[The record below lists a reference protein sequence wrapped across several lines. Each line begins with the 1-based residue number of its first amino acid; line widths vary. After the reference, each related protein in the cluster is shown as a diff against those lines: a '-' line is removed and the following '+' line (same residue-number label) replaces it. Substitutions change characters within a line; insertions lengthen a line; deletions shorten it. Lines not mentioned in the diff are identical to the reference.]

1 MPSPS
6 TCLSPLPNRICLVP
20 VALSHLSRLVFVVHT
35 IAQRIWPFQANSKTP
50 PILINMTQP
59 KEIAPD
65 LQEGIDRK
73 LLKQLRERFLEV
85 NHGRLERMLST
96 LSVRHR
102 MFLESL
108 PLLLHINHPSLPG
121 YVSGS
126 TPNGVCGFTPNK
138 ANLRAASSI
147 SRSFAY
153 RKRPLQQER
162 IFSIFLMG
170 STGTVAHSDTSDM
183 DIWICYDPALSQG
196 AVDELQDKLH
206 GIEVWADSIGLEVHF
221 FLMDPIKF
229 RNGVRSDLSGEDC
242 GSAQHYLLLDEFYRT
257 SIMVAGRYPLW
268 WMIPAY
274 DENRYTEI
282 ADMLLRKRFLKPDD
296 CVDFGG
302 ISDFPAGEFIGA
314 GMWQLYKGIDSPY
327 KSVIKIVLT
336 EVYASEYPNVES
348 LSIVYKKK
356 VYAGNLD
363 LDELDPYVMLYR
375 KIENYLIER
384 KELRRLELI
393 RHCFYFKVNESLSRT
408 PNQVMTN
415 WRRQVML
422 RLVREWGW
430 NENYIQQLDNRR
442 YWKVNRVS
450 MERQELVQELN
461 HSYRFLSSFAR
472 ENNIEALIKQE
483 DMNILGRKLYAAF
496 ERKGG
501 KIELVN
507 PGITASLVEEHL
519 SFHYVRDEEHGI
531 NNYWAVF
538 SGYLKER
545 EARGRE
551 PTKKGRS
558 IIELISWC
566 YFNKLLDQ
574 TTRLS
579 VEDNDTDMTEHE
591 LQQTVQS
598 FFQIHGETLPYAPQ
612 QNFDHSAFPTK
623 ITLYI
628 NAGIDPMRPMT
639 LKGIHRL
646 SDQSDALSYS
656 AFHHNLA
663 ITVDQVTFNSW
674 GEIICSHYSGENALI
689 DCLVHYMRQI
699 PPDGSIPLPRLDVRC
714 YCPSRASAIALR
726 VEELF
731 RDIISC
737 YYSGTRSLDT
747 RYILEIEQFIY
758 MLQFRRNTPY
768 VRGMRNYKD
777 LIEALGESQPQY
789 SQIVVDR
796 NALVKHPLRMV
807 AKMGAPGRIQAF
819 YQSNG
824 DQADIFIHDELG
836 SIFFTQ
842 KNYFDEK
849 TVLNPIRHFLENIQL
864 RRSTLDRK
872 DDIPSQK
879 VAYYY
884 ISRNRRGDMQTRRK
898 EFKALE
904 HDEEHH
910 SIQAIAQTG
919 TFGDVFYTIYC
930 DNQEFSQ
937 LEYGDALFAAV
948 AGYIAS
954 LRRNREQYPC
964 YITDLD
970 LSQLD
975 LPQGEQLQTV
985 QFLQHKEKLESAI
998 NSALRLA

>member
-1 MPSPS
+1 MF
-6 TCLSPLPNRICLVP
+6 TGHN
-20 VALSHLSRLVFVVHT
+20 
-35 IAQRIWPFQANSKTP
+35 IAQSICIYQAKSESH
-50 PILINMTQP
+50 PILKGMTQP

-85 NHGRLERMLST
+85 NRGRLERMLST
-96 LSVRHR
+96 LSNRHR

-126 TPNGVCGFTPNK
+126 TPSGVSGFAPADT
-138 ANLRAASSI
+138 NLKAASAI
-147 SRSFAY
+147 SRSFVY
-153 RKRPLQQER
+153 RKRQAHQCR

-183 DIWICYDPALSQG
+183 DIWICYDPGLPQQAI
-196 AVDELQDKLH
+196 DELQDKLT
-206 GIEVWADSIGLEVHF
+206 GIEQWADAIGLEVHF

-274 DENRYTEI
+274 DEDKYKDI
-282 ADMLLRKRFLKPDD
+282 AGNLLGKRFLKPDD

-348 LSIVYKKK
+348 LSIVYKKA
-356 VYAGNLD
+356 VYAGNMD

-375 KIENYLIER
+375 KIENYLTRR
-384 KELRRLELI
+384 KEYRRLELI
-393 RHCFYFKVNESLSRT
+393 RHCFYFKVNENLSRH
-408 PNQVMTN
+408 PRHLQSN

-430 NENYIQQLDNRR
+430 DENYIKQLDNRKS
-442 YWKVNRVS
+442 WRVKRVYT
-450 MERQELVQELN
+450 ERQELVQELN
-461 HSYRFLSSFAR
+461 HSYRFLSVFAR

-501 KIELVN
+501 KIELIN
-507 PGITASLVEEHL
+507 PGITTSLVEDHL
-519 SFHYVRDEEHGI
+519 SFHYIRDDEHGI
-531 NNYWAVF
+531 NNYWAVY
-538 SGYLKER
+538 SGYYNMKD
-545 EARGRE
+545 ARGLE
-551 PTKKGRS
+551 PTKKSRS
-558 IIELISWC
+558 VIELLSWC
-566 YFNKLLDQ
+566 YFNKMLDQ
-574 TTRLS
+574 STRLS
-579 VEDNDTDMTEHE
+579 VEANGTDMSEHE
-591 LQQTVQS
+591 LQMTVQS
-598 FFQIHGETLPYAPQ
+598 FFQIHGDSLPYAPQ
-612 QNFDHSAFPTK
+612 QNFEHSAYPTH
-623 ITLYI
+623 ITLYV
-628 NAGIDPMRPMT
+628 NSGVDPMRPMT
-639 LKGIHRL
+639 RKGVHRL

-674 GEIICSHYSGENALI
+674 GEIICGHYSGENALI

-699 PPDGSIPLPRLDVRC
+699 PPDGSIPLPKLEVRC
-714 YCPSRASAIALR
+714 FCPSRANAIALR

-731 RDIISC
+731 RDIIAC

-747 RYILEIEQFIY
+747 RYILEIEQYIY

-768 VRGMRNYKD
+768 VRGMRNHKELVD
-777 LIEALGESQPQY
+777 ILGESQPQY

-796 NALVKHPLRMV
+796 NALNRHPIRMV
-807 AKMGAPGRIQAF
+807 AKLGVPGRIQVF

-824 DQADIFIHDELG
+824 DQTDIFVHDEVG

-849 TVLNPIRHFLENIQL
+849 TVLKPIRDFLDNIQL
-864 RRSTLDRK
+864 RRSTLPQK
-872 DDIPSQK
+872 DGVPSQK

-884 ISRNRRGDMQTRRK
+884 ISRNRRGDMQANRK
-898 EFKALE
+898 EFKNLE
-904 HDEEHH
+904 DDGQHH

-954 LRRNREQYPC
+954 LRRNRERYPC

-975 LPQGEQLQTV
+975 LPPGEQLQTV

-998 NSALRLA
+998 NSALRLS

>member
-1 MPSPS
+1 MS
-6 TCLSPLPNRICLVP
+6 
-20 VALSHLSRLVFVVHT
+20 
-35 IAQRIWPFQANSKTP
+35 
-50 PILINMTQP
+50 QP

-73 LLKQLRERFLEV
+73 LLKQLKERFLEV
-85 NHGRLERMLST
+85 NRGRLERMLST
-96 LSVRHR
+96 LSSRHG

-121 YVSGS
+121 YVSGA
-126 TPNGVCGFTPNK
+126 TPCGVSGFTPEK
-138 ANLRAASSI
+138 HNLRAAQTI

-153 RKRPLQQER
+153 RKKAVQKER

-183 DIWICYDPALSQG
+183 DIWVCYDPGLTQQAI
-196 AVDELQDKLH
+196 DELQDKLT
-206 GIEVWADSIGLEVHF
+206 GIEQWADEMGLEVHF
-221 FLMDPIKF
+221 FLMDPIRF

-274 DENRYTEI
+274 DERHYKSV
-282 ADMLLRKRFLKPDD
+282 AHQLLSKRFLKHDD

-336 EVYASEYPNVES
+336 EVYASEYPKVES
-348 LSIVYKKK
+348 LSIVYKKS
-356 VYAGNLD
+356 VYSGQLN

-375 KIENYLIER
+375 KIEQYLMKR
-384 KELRRLELI
+384 RELRRLELI
-393 RHCFYFKVNESLSRT
+393 RHCFYFKVNESLSRS
-408 PNQVMTN
+408 PKQNESN

-430 NENYIQQLDNRR
+430 DEPYIKQLDNRR
-442 YWKVNRVS
+442 NWKINRVRE
-450 MERQELVQELN
+450 ERQELVQELN

-472 ENNIEALIKQE
+472 DNNIEALIKQD

-507 PGITASLVEEHL
+507 PGITATLVEDHL
-519 SFHYVRDEEHGI
+519 SFHYVRDTEHGV

-538 SGYLKER
+538 PGYLKTK

-551 PTKKGRS
+551 PTRKTRS
-558 IIELISWC
+558 LIELVAWC
-566 YFNKLLDQ
+566 YFNKLLNQD
-574 TTRLS
+574 TRLS
-579 VEDNDTDMTEHE
+579 VEANGTDMTEHE
-591 LQQTVQS
+591 LHQTVQS
-598 FFQIHGETLPYAPQ
+598 FFQLNPDGVPYAPQ
-612 QNFDHSAFPTK
+612 QHFEHSAYPTK
-623 ITLYI
+623 ITLYV
-628 NAGIDPMRPMT
+628 NAGVDPMRPMT
-639 LKGIHRL
+639 QKGIHRL

-674 GEIICSHYSGENALI
+674 GEIICSLYSGENALI

-714 YCPSRASAIALR
+714 YCPTRASSIAGR

-731 RDIISC
+731 RDIIAC
-737 YYSGTRSLDT
+737 YYSGTRALNT
-747 RYILEIEQFIY
+747 RYILEIEQFTY
-758 MLQFRRNTPY
+758 MMQFKRNTPY
-768 VRGMRNYKD
+768 VRGLRSHKE
-777 LIEALGESQPQY
+777 LIDALSEPQSQY
-789 SQIVVDR
+789 SPMVVDR
-796 NALVKHPLRMV
+796 NALIRHPIRVV
-807 AKMGAPGRIQAF
+807 AKMGVHGRIQVF
-819 YQSNG
+819 YQRNG
-824 DQADIFIHDELG
+824 EKSDIFIVDEKG
-836 SIFFTQ
+836 SVFFTQ
-842 KNYFDEK
+842 KHYFDEK

-864 RRSTLDRK
+864 RRNTLDK
-872 DDIPSQK
+872 HGKVVSNK
-879 VAYYY
+879 VAYYE
-884 ISRNRRGDMQTRRK
+884 IKRNNRGDMNTERK
-898 EFKALE
+898 SFPPLE
-904 HDEEHH
+904 AENNHH
-910 SIQAIAQTG
+910 SVQAIAQTG
-919 TFGDVFYTIYC
+919 TFGDVFYTVYC
-930 DNQEFSQ
+930 DNNEFSQ

-954 LRRNREQYPC
+954 LRRKREQYPC

-975 LPQGEQLQTV
+975 LQNGEELQTV
-985 QFLQHKEKLESAI
+985 QYLQHKEKLESAI
-998 NSALRLA
+998 NQALRIP

>member
-1 MPSPS
+1 MPH
-6 TCLSPLPNRICLVP
+6 
-20 VALSHLSRLVFVVHT
+20 A
-35 IAQRIWPFQANSKTP
+35 
-50 PILINMTQP
+50 

-73 LLKQLRERFLEV
+73 LLKQLKERFLEV
-85 NHGRLERMLST
+85 NRGRLDRMLST
-96 LSVRHR
+96 LSSRHR
-102 MFLESL
+102 LFLESL

-121 YVSGS
+121 YISGETPCGVS
-126 TPNGVCGFTPNK
+126 GFTPK
-138 ANLRAASSI
+138 KDNLRAAQSI

-153 RKRPLQQER
+153 RKKAVQRDR
-162 IFSIFLMG
+162 IYSIFLMG

-183 DIWICYDPALSQG
+183 DIWICYDPGLTQDAI
-196 AVDELQDKLH
+196 DELQDKLT
-206 GIEVWADSIGLEVHF
+206 GIEQWADEIGLEAHF

-229 RNGVRSDLSGEDC
+229 RSGVRSDLSGEDC

-274 DENRYTEI
+274 DEHRYQSLAET
-282 ADMLLRKRFLKPDD
+282 MLHKRFIKKDD

-302 ISDFPAGEFIGA
+302 VSDFPAGEFIGA

-336 EVYASEYPNVES
+336 EVYASEYPEVES
-348 LSIVYKKK
+348 LSISYKKK

-375 KIENYLIER
+375 KIENYLVSQ
-384 KELRRLELI
+384 KQFRRLELI
-393 RHCFYFKVNESLSRT
+393 RHCFYFKVNESLSRS
-408 PNQVMTN
+408 PKQNQTN
-415 WRRQVML
+415 WRRKLMI

-430 NENYIQQLDNRR
+430 DETYVKQLDNRKF
-442 YWKVNRVS
+442 WKINRVRD
-450 MERQELVQELN
+450 ERQDLVQELN
-461 HSYRFLSSFAR
+461 HSYRFLSTFAR
-472 ENNIEALIKQE
+472 ENSIEALIKQD
-483 DMNILGRKLYAAF
+483 DMNLLGRKLYAVF

-501 KIELVN
+501 KIESVN
-507 PGITASLVEEHL
+507 PGITSSLVEDHL
-519 SFHYVRDEEHGI
+519 SFHYVRDAEHGI

-538 SGYLKER
+538 PGYLKTKD
-545 EARGRE
+545 ARGRE
-551 PTKKGRS
+551 PIQKNRS
-558 IIELISWC
+558 IVELIAWC

-574 TTRLS
+574 ETRLS
-579 VEDNDTDMTEHE
+579 VEANGTDMSDQEI
-591 LQQTVQS
+591 QQTVTS
-598 FFQIHGETLPYAPQ
+598 FFQIHPEGLPYAPQ
-612 QNFDHSAFPTK
+612 SNFRHSAFPTK
-623 ITLYI
+623 ITLYV

-639 LKGIHRL
+639 QKGIHRL
-646 SDQSDALSYS
+646 SDKSDALSYS

-663 ITVDQVTFNSW
+663 VTVDQITFNSW
-674 GEIICSHYSGENALI
+674 GEVICSLYSGENALI

-699 PPDGSIPLPRLDVRC
+699 PPDGSIPLPKLDVRC
-714 YCPSRASAIALR
+714 YCASRASSIASR

-731 RDIISC
+731 RDIIAC
-737 YYSGTRSLDT
+737 YYSGTRTLNT
-747 RYILEIEQFIY
+747 RYILEVEQFTY
-758 MLQFRRNTPY
+758 MLQFKRNTPY
-768 VRGMRNYKD
+768 VRGLRSNID
-777 LIEALGESQPQY
+777 LIQCLADTQQQY
-789 SQIVVDR
+789 SPIIVDR
-796 NALVKHPLRMV
+796 NALNKHPIRLI
-807 AKMGAPGRIQAF
+807 AKMAVPGRIQVF
-819 YQSNG
+819 FQRNG
-824 DQADIFIHDELG
+824 DKADIYIHDEKG

-864 RRSTLDRK
+864 RRSTLAEK
-872 DDIPSQK
+872 EAGLQK
-879 VAYYY
+879 VAYYE
-884 ISRNRRGDMQTRRK
+884 IKRLNRGELNAERRSYK
-898 EFKALE
+898 NIDAESDL
-904 HDEEHH
+904 H

-919 TFGDVFYTIYC
+919 TFGDVFYTVYC

-948 AGYIAS
+948 AAYIAS

-975 LPQGEQLQTV
+975 LQGEQLQTV

-998 NSALRLA
+998 NQALKIS